1 MGNPPAFDGSYLAYT
16 NNNSIS
22 QDVAAAVAGTTN
34 TLQVALL
41 HRTDAPMA
49 GVIQIEINGSVVTTA
64 TGIDGGLGTWNNWT
78 AAYQAAVA
86 DAGKT
91 VTILLSTTG
100 SQGDFDNVRL
110 DAVSVVAAPEP
121 ASIALFGA
129 GLLGLGLI
137 RRKRA

>member
-1 MGNPPAFDGSYLAYT
+1 
-16 NNNSIS
+16 
-22 QDVAAAVAGTTN
+22 
-34 TLQVALL
+34 
-41 HRTDAPMA
+41 MA